1 MTHDSQTYVGSELDT
16 FKHARNWKRYWSD
29 RVEPYLTGRV
39 LEVGAGIGVNTEF
52 LLGPSVRA
60 IVRLEPDRAL
70 VARMVAPSS
79 SPAPKGQIE
88 IDNRCGTVATL
99 DQGDRFDTILYL
111 DVLEHIEDDRGELE
125 RAAAHLSPGG
135 HLAVLAPAFQFL
147 YSPFDRAIGH
157 YRRYTASTLS
167 AVAPARLVQVAREY
181 MDGPGALLSMGNRAL
196 LRHASPTIAQIKF
209 WDSTIIPLATVT
221 DRMTK
226 RWFGRSVLCVWRSQ
240 P

>member
-1 MTHDSQTYVGSELDT
+1 MTHDSQAYIGSELDT
-16 FKHARNWKRYWSD
+16 FKHARNWKRYWGD
-29 RVEPYLTGRV
+29 RVRPYVSGRV

-52 LLGPSVRA
+52 LLGPSVDA
-60 IVRLEPDRAL
+60 VVRLEPDRSL
-70 VARMVAPSS
+70 VARMVAPAL
-79 SPAPKGQIE
+79 PAAPAQVD
-88 IDNRCGTVATL
+88 IDNRSGTVASL
-99 DQGDRFDTILYL
+99 DPAERFDAILYL
-111 DVLEHIEDDRGELE
+111 DVLEHIEDDRGELQ

-135 HLAVLAPAFQFL
+135 HLVVLAPAFPFL

-167 AVAPARLVQVAREY
+167 ALAPARVVQVAREY

-196 LRHASPTIAQIKF
+196 LRHASPTIAQIRF
-209 WDSTIIPLATVT
+209 WDSSVVPIATVT
-221 DRMTK
+221 DRLTK

>member
-16 FKHARNWKRYWSD
+16 FKHARNWKRYWGD
-29 RVEPYLTGRV
+29 RLAPYLSGRV

-52 LLGPSVRA
+52 LLAPSVRA
-60 IVRLEPDRAL
+60 VVRLEPDRSL
-70 VARMVAPSS
+70 VARMAAPSLS
-79 SPAPKGQIE
+79 ASPGRIE
-88 IDNRCGTVATL
+88 IDNRSGTVASL
-99 DQGDRFDTILYL
+99 DPGERFDTILYL

-125 RAAAHLSPGG
+125 RAAAHLSSGG

-167 AVAPARLVQVAREY
+167 ALAPGRLVQVAREY
-181 MDGPGALLSMGNRAL
+181 MDGPGALLSMGNRVL

-209 WDSTIIPLATVT
+209 WDSSIIPIATVT
-221 DRMTK
+221 DRVTR
-226 RWFGRSVLCVWRSQ
+226 RWFGRSVLCVWRLQ

>member
-16 FKHARNWKRYWSD
+16 FKHARNWKRYWAD
-29 RVEPYLTGRV
+29 RLAPYLSGRV

-52 LLGPSVRA
+52 LLGPSVRGV
-60 IVRLEPDRAL
+60 VRLEPDRSL
-70 VARMVAPSS
+70 VARMVAPQSAAA
-79 SPAPKGQIE
+79 APGQIDIE
-88 IDNRCGTVATL
+88 NRSGTVASL
-99 DQGDRFDTILYL
+99 DPAERFDAIVYL
-111 DVLEHIEDDRGELE
+111 DVLEHIEDDRGELQ
-125 RAAAHLSPGG
+125 RAAAHLAPGG

-167 AVAPARLVQVAREY
+167 ALAPDRLVQVGREY
-181 MDGPGALLSMGNRAL
+181 MDGPGALLSLGNRAL
-196 LRHASPTIAQIKF
+196 LRHASPTIAQITF
-209 WDSTIIPLATVT
+209 WDSSVIPIATVT
-221 DRMTK
+221 DRVTK

>member
-16 FKHARNWKRYWSD
+16 FKHARNWKRYWAD
-29 RVEPYLTGRV
+29 RLGPYLSGRV

-52 LLGPSVRA
+52 LLAPSVRSV
-60 IVRLEPDRAL
+60 VRLEPDRSL
-70 VARMVAPSS
+70 VARMAAPPLPAASS
-79 SPAPKGQIE
+79 RQVD
-88 IDNRCGTVATL
+88 IDNRCGTVASL
-99 DQGDRFDTILYL
+99 DPADRFDTILYL

-167 AVAPARLVQVAREY
+167 ALAPERLVQVAREY

-196 LRHASPTIAQIKF
+196 LRHAAPTMAQIKF
-209 WDSTIIPLATVT
+209 WDSSVIPIATVT
-221 DRMTK
+221 DQVTK
-226 RWFGRSVLCVWRSQ
+226 RWFGRSVLCVWRAQ